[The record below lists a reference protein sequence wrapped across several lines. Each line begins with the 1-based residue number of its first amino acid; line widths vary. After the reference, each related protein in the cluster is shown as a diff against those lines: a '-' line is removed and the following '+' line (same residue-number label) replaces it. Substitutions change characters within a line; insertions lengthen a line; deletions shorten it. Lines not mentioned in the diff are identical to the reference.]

1 MRTAARETLFKIIFA
16 SQFTGEVNGGF
27 KNALYKAEKVA
38 DKDAE
43 YCDRI
48 LSVIAEHADEFT
60 AMLDSRSKLFPE
72 ARMFPADRSILLLS
86 MAEILYC
93 EDIPDAVSANEAAN
107 IASKYS
113 SEKSA
118 SFVSGILAD
127 LIKDKKNV

>member
-48 LSVIAEHADEFT
+48 LSVIAEHGDEFT